1 MPEMSKALRILDVI
15 LAMSASA
22 EQSFSSLRMLK
33 TYLRNTMGQERLSS
47 LALLHIERDYFN
59 RVLLEE
65 VDKII
70 DAFGRANGRNKYFF

>member
-1 MPEMSKALRILDVI
+1 MKHQFIKN
-15 LAMSASA
+15 A
-22 EQSFSSLRMLK
+22 ENVK

>member
-1 MPEMSKALRILDVI
+1 MIPEMSKALRILDVI
-15 LAMSASA
+15 PATSANA
-22 EQSFSSLRMLK
+22 ERSFSSLRMLK

-47 LALLHIERDYFN
+47 LALLHIEHDYFN

-70 DAFGRANGRNKYFF
+70 DAFGRANGRNK